1 MTSLAFMYSSAK
13 KEVKHPYHTTIK
25 FSVIF
30 YLSLDHYG
38 CHKTSS
44 NRPFVRLSTYYQ
56 DYRLFMTFTSLLTL
70 TTKTRIHFV
79 FSQ

>member
-25 FSVIF
+25 FSVTF
-30 YLSLDHYG
+30 YLNLDHYG

-44 NRPFVRLSTYYQ
+44 NRPFVRLSTYY
-56 DYRLFMTFTSLLTL
+56 
-70 TTKTRIHFV
+70 
-79 FSQ
+79 